1 MDKLNLVR
9 VFVKGGIISPGDF
22 LKILQTAQHLGSGY
36 IHFGSRQDI
45 LFPADTFDKEHLD
58 KTFASIQTDYEI
70 NSSQY
75 QNIVTSY
82 VSLDVMPKKS
92 WLAPHIYHYILDS
105 FNYRPGFKINLVDPS
120 QSLVPLVS
128 GHFNFIASSVENY
141 WHLYLRFD
149 ELGRKPWPAP
159 ALFYGYDIATVARAL
174 EQSKTEKDYST
185 FEDLYADT
193 MGKIKV
199 NTQPVNEN
207 LAYPDVNFPYYEGF
221 NRIPDNKYWLGLYW
235 RNNKFDIKFLKA
247 LCQRCVETDVGKI
260 SLTPWKSFIIK
271 GIEEKHR
278 VGWEK
283 LLGRFGI
290 NMRHSSLELN
300 WHIPVLDE
308 EAMLLKNFLVREM
321 DKMDISTYGMTFSI
335 VSTKD
340 ITLFTSVVIE
350 KNEDAG
356 GNPTYNILYSKD
368 FNPNLME
375 YQYFAR
381 DISKEIIPALLLELS
396 YMYYEQL
403 EEQGQEARRIVN
415 ERVSVSKSQYQCG
428 NCLTIYDEGLGD
440 TEQKIAVGTP
450 FSKLPGSFSCPT
462 CGSTKEAYRQV
473 RIQG

>member
-22 LKILQTAQHLGSGY
+22 LKILQTAQQLGSGY

-45 LFPADTFDKEHLD
+45 LFPADAVDKAHLD

-70 NSSQY
+70 NSSLY

-105 FNYRPGFKINLVDPS
+105 FDYRPGYKINVVDPM
-120 QSLVPLVS
+120 QSMVPLVS
-128 GHFNFIASSVENY
+128 GNFNFIASNLENY
-141 WHLYLRFD
+141 WYLYLRFD
-149 ELGRKPWPAP
+149 ELGSKPWPAP
-159 ALFYGYDIATVARAL
+159 SLFYGYDLAAVAKAL
-174 EQSKTEKDYST
+174 EEVKREKELASFEALYNEMLLRVEVNSQPATEPLT
-185 FEDLYADT
+185 
-193 MGKIKV
+193 
-199 NTQPVNEN
+199 
-207 LAYPDVNFPYYEGF
+207 YPDVNFPYYEGF
-221 NRIPDNKYWLGLYW
+221 NRIPDGRYWLGLYW

-247 LCQRCVETDVGKI
+247 LCQRCIETDVGKI
-260 SLTPWKSFIIK
+260 SLTPWKSFILK

-308 EAMLLKNFLVREM
+308 EAMALKNYLVREM
-321 DKMDISTYGMTFSI
+321 DKMDISTYGLTFSI
-335 VSTKD
+335 VSDKNV
-340 ITLFTSVVIE
+340 TLFTSVVIE
-350 KNEDAG
+350 KNLATGEV
-356 GNPTYNILYSKD
+356 PSYNLLYSKD

-375 YQYFAR
+375 YQYYAR
-381 DISKEIIPALLLELS
+381 DIAREIIPALMLELS

-403 EEQGQEARRIVN
+403 DE
-415 ERVSVSKSQYQCG
+415 KSQEKRNKAVPATPSEKAHYQCRQ
-428 NCLTIYDEGLGD
+428 CMTIYDEGLGD
-440 TEQKIAVGTP
+440 VEKRIPPGTA
-450 FSKLPGSFSCPT
+450 FVNLPSSYQCPT
-462 CGSTKEAYRQV
+462 CGAGKDSFEIVHLSQ
-473 RIQG
+473 